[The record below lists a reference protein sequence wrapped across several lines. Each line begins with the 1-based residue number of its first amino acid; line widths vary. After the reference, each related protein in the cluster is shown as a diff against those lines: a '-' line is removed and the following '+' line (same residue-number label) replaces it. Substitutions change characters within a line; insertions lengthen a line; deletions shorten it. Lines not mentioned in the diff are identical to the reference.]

1 MLHIESLEELK
12 ITKVTEWKIYFDY
25 DGKHY
30 MLINSEDG
38 YENMTM
44 LYERVF
50 NTHGTTIDLILVA
63 SNPNTMYGL
72 GYIRYKRSATL
83 SDIDKVYFVKK
94 LVAEGLSDGLFE
106 TEHRHFI
113 EQMEWLR
120 KMEQS
125 IREERTKLKE
135 EFFTPG
141 GEGD

>member
-12 ITKVTEWKIYFDY
+12 ITKVTDWKIYFDY

-38 YENMTM
+38 YENMTI

-50 NTHGTTIDLILVA
+50 NTHGTTIKLILVA
-63 SNPNTMYGL
+63 TKPNTMYGSD
-72 GYIRYKRSATL
+72 YIRYKRSATL
-83 SDIDKVYFVKK
+83 RDIDKVYFVKK

-106 TEHRHFI
+106 IEHRHFI

-120 KMEQS
+120 KMEQG
-125 IREERTKLKE
+125 IHEERAKLKE

-141 GEGD
+141 GRK